1 MSPTTRAY
9 EKKLVRKEIGG
20 LSKDISFERK
30 NKRKK
35 LKLAD
40 LNSTADYGLIKRSS
54 SNLSP

>member
-9 EKKLVRKEIGG
+9 EKKLVRKEIG